1 MDSRERESRV
11 GNDVD
16 IGKIK
21 VTNLEAVSLKL
32 FKAVSKLLEFSLK

>member
-1 MDSRERESRV
+1 MNNRTSRV

-21 VTNLEAVSLKL
+21 VTNLEAVSLQL
-32 FKAVSKLLEFSLK
+32 FKAVSTFLEISLK